1 MVDNKTTLV
10 PGVGRI
16 PYPAY
21 QGDEPYIFISYAH
34 VDNKRVFAEIKRFNE
49 AGYHVW
55 YDEGITP
62 GNEWT
67 DEIAAALEKCS
78 LFVVFLTKNSV
89 QSSNVADEINYVID
103 EKIPAIAIYLEKCEL
118 QGGLKL
124 RFQRKQAIMKYQM
137 PEEEYV
143 YKYQKAFDCFSLR
156 QTAEEPHKPP
166 VVTKTPLKRFNI
178 KLAVIIAA
186 AVLVVAGGVLAFTA
200 ISGSSNNSN
209 GSNNSNSG
217 GEQSVAA
224 AYGEE
229 DIADLLSAKPT
240 SESSFVIENG
250 TLTEYKGSEDTVVIP
265 DSVYEI
271 GIEAFKQK
279 SIKRVYITSNVTT
292 LSDSAFLSCHSLE
305 EVYISD
311 SVLKF
316 GSCVFDDCS
325 ALKKV
330 RLPQQPTEYGSFLFK
345 NCKSLESVIIPETY
359 SKIPDGCFA
368 WSGIKN
374 INIPSSVK
382 EIAQEAFRG
391 CNRLVSIEIPKTVR
405 LLGVDVFRDCV
416 VSTEI
421 KLNEG
426 LKEIDGGAFKNCSV
440 KEVTIPKSVDTMYS
454 FVFDDCNAKVKVYKD
469 SYAEQYMIENNYE
482 YKVID

>member
-178 KLAVIIAA
+178 KLAAIIAA

-200 ISGSSNNSN
+200 ISGNSNNSKSD
-209 GSNNSNSG
+209 GA
-217 GEQSVAA
+217 QSTAA

-229 DIADLLSAKPT
+229 DFANLLSAEPT
-240 SESSFVIENG
+240 LESSFVIENG

-271 GIEAFKQK
+271 DIGAFKEK

-305 EVYISD
+305 EVYIE
-311 SVLKF
+311 F
-316 GSCVFDDCS
+316 
-325 ALKKV
+325 
-330 RLPQQPTEYGSFLFK
+330 TEKLSH
-345 NCKSLESVIIPETY
+345 E
-359 SKIPDGCFA
+359 
-368 WSGIKN
+368 
-374 INIPSSVK
+374 
-382 EIAQEAFRG
+382 R
-391 CNRLVSIEIPKTVR
+391 
-405 LLGVDVFRDCV
+405 V
-416 VSTEI
+416 V
-421 KLNEG
+421 
-426 LKEIDGGAFKNCSV
+426 
-440 KEVTIPKSVDTMYS
+440 
-454 FVFDDCNAKVKVYKD
+454 
-469 SYAEQYMIENNYE
+469 
-482 YKVID
+482 